1 MAVVPAVFSAFPS
14 WGVAEPAGVVQFVER
29 ILAVLRVHETPP
41 QQSLVQLL
49 SDLVRVQG

>member
-1 MAVVPAVFSAFPS
+1 MTVVPAIFAAFPS
-14 WGVAEPAGVVQFVER
+14 WEVGELVGVVQFVER